1 MEYVSNKY
9 KRNNL
14 KYWNFVYSILC
25 TIFGLSLFVLGK
37 YLIPGPKKWLLSLN
51 DLNSNFEKLF
61 TSNLSVQ
68 WQISFLLNGI
78 FSAYNYIYKKN
89 GDSREKLDQLRFFLS
104 KFLKSIIFFF
114 YGIYSNWNNI
124 KNSPYLIFIVGSS
137 YLIINYL
144 LEIIIGFMN
153 DYGICNGFSLIFFI
167 EVVQFGWIIGSLNA
181 LKNSLFEWEQFK
193 KGEFVPFLSLLLIS
207 FLFIQFS
214 KLKWEVPV
222 ETNKLYFSD
231 NKSLNNDRSKF
242 GIKINFGFMNI
253 IQISLFVNVIS
264 ALYLSIFGLRH
275 INADELLENCQK
287 QQSSQDVQNAVEE
300 MRKML
305 LSSSFFKRFFLWFFN
320 QKQALQLTSSEF
332 FLKDIVLIN
341 NRPGFFEIIKEN
353 RNKNSLFALL
363 SLILIIYS
371 VNWVTIYY
379 TQIKPNEISED
390 LKKRGIYFDGVSP
403 GKMTKKIIGNSVN
416 RLIFLWT
423 IFVIIISF
431 LFDMSFIKY
440 SDGQLYFAFV
450 GHPGKYNISFFNW
463 FNGLNTGIE
472 LFRQIK
478 TRYEYA
484 KSYD

>member
-1 MEYVSNKY
+1 
-9 KRNNL
+9 
-14 KYWNFVYSILC
+14 
-25 TIFGLSLFVLGK
+25 LFILGK

-51 DLNSNFEKLF
+51 SLDSNFEKLF

-68 WQISFLLNGI
+68 WQISFLLNGL
-78 FSAYNYIYKKN
+78 FSAYNYIHKKN
-89 GDSREKLDQLRFFLS
+89 GESREKLDQLRFFLS

-124 KNSPYLIFIVGSS
+124 KNSPYLMFIVGSS

-167 EVVQFGWIIGSLNA
+167 EVIQFRWIIGSLNA
-181 LKNSLFEWEQFK
+181 LKNSLFRWKQLK
-193 KGEFVPFLSLLLIS
+193 KCEFIPFLSLLLIS
-207 FLFIQFS
+207 YLFIQFS

-242 GIKINFGFMNI
+242 GIRINFGFMNI
-253 IQISLFVNVIS
+253 IQISLLVNVIS
-264 ALYLSIFGLRH
+264 ALYLSIFGSRH
-275 INADELLENCQK
+275 INVNELLENYQE
-287 QQSSQDVQNAVEE
+287 QQSEKSPHGVQSTAEE
-300 MRKML
+300 MRKMFV
-305 LSSSFFKRFFLWFFN
+305 SSSFFKRLFLWLFN
-320 QKQALQLTSSEF
+320 QKHVLQSTPSEF
-332 FLKDIVLIN
+332 FLKDVILTN
-341 NRPGFFEIIKEN
+341 NRSGFFEVIKEN
-353 RNKNSLFALL
+353 RNKNSFFALL
-363 SLILIIYS
+363 FLILFIYS
-371 VNWVTIYY
+371 INWVTIYY
-379 TQIKPNEISED
+379 TQIKPSEISED

-416 RLIFLWT
+416 RLILLWT
-423 IFVIIISF
+423 IFVIVISF
-431 LFDMSFIKY
+431 LFDMSFIKH
-440 SDGQLYFAFV
+440 SDEQLYFSFM
-450 GHPGKYNISFFNW
+450 GCPGKYNLSFFNW

-472 LFRQIK
+472 LFKQIK